1 MFFILLNK
9 EIRNHLQTFRFAAAL
24 LTTFLLIVVSV
35 WVLGNDFIKQRDTYN
50 RLAEQYAREAKDVYI
65 PSRINPTLLNPPTPL
80 SIFAQGE
87 SKQLGNTVNISRWQV
102 PAHASDTL
110 SNNWLI
116 SAMPSFD
123 LLAIFTLVISV
134 FGILLSYDG
143 FCGER
148 ENGSLKLLCTFPPSR
163 GLLFTTKFVASTI
176 VLAIPFMLSFLS
188 SLLILQFVHNLTFTA
203 EQWLA
208 IGMML
213 FPGLLFGT
221 LFIGI
226 GLLCST
232 LVARSSTSL
241 VLSLLIWSLGVL
253 LIPSIA
259 SSASTAIHPSLPR
272 EEIDKFAQESRR
284 EILIEQNQ
292 FRNEKTPRASWGWGC
307 WNIGGESPFLFEG
320 SDAQSWDH
328 TQKYVRFYEPL
339 WQQRADD
346 IYKLE
351 KKHMDEKKQ
360 QAEIAET
367 LSSFAPAS
375 HLRKAFTALA
385 GTNFNSYEKFM
396 NNTRKYRSSM
406 LDIFRAKG
414 YFTDNVIKLFSRRD
428 KEDVDTDEKV
438 AARIESYRTKIRE
451 GMPIWDLISPATYWE
466 PLPADLTPAFDFNGG
481 KPDINAAIWPMSF
494 LALITAV
501 VFLLGFIAFTRYDVR

>member
-50 RLAEQYAREAKDVYI
+50 RLSEQYAREAKDVYI
-65 PSRINPTLLNPPTPL
+65 PSRISPTLLNRPTPL

-87 SKQLGNTVNISRWQV
+87 SKQLGNTVQIQRWQV
-102 PAHASDTL
+102 PAEASDTL
-110 SNNWLI
+110 SNNWLL

-163 GLLFTTKFVASTI
+163 GLLFTSKFLASTI
-176 VLAIPFMLSFLS
+176 VLAIPFLVSFLS
-188 SLLILQFVHNLTFTA
+188 SLLILQFVHNISFSG

-208 IGMML
+208 IALML
-213 FPGLLFGT
+213 LSGLLFGT

-232 LVARSSTSL
+232 LVARSSTAL

-259 SSASTAIHPSLPR
+259 SSASSAIHPILPR
-272 EEIDKFAQESRR
+272 EEIDKYAQESRAAIS
-284 EILIEQNQ
+284 EKQMDFL
-292 FRNEKTPRASWGWGC
+292 RNKAQRASSGWGC
-307 WNIGGESPFLFEG
+307 WNIGGQNPFLFEG
-320 SDAQSWDH
+320 SDKVSWDH
-328 TQKYVRFYEPL
+328 TQKYIRFYEPL

-351 KKHMDEKKQ
+351 KKHLDEKKK
-360 QAEIAET
+360 QAEMADL
-367 LSSFAPAS
+367 LSAAAPAF
-375 HLRKAFTALA
+375 HLRQAFTALA
-385 GTNFNSYEKFM
+385 GTNFVSYEKFM
-396 NNTRKYRSSM
+396 DNTRKYRVAM
-406 LDIFRAKG
+406 IDNFRKKG
-414 YFTDNVIKLFSRRD
+414 YFGKNVLKLFSRRD
-428 KEDVDTDEKV
+428 PEDIDNDDEIQT
-438 AARIESYRTKIRE
+438 RIQSYRQKLND
-451 GMPIWDLISPATYWE
+451 GFAIWDLISPATYWD
-466 PLPADLTPAFDFNGG
+466 PLPADLTPVFDFDGG
-481 KPDINAAIWPMSF
+481 KPDIGASIWPICF
-494 LALITAV
+494 LSLITAM
-501 VFLLGFIAFTRYDVR
+501 VFLFGFIAFTRYDVR